1 MPIFIYFITQG
12 FFLAAAVML
21 MLDGSPAAG
30 SALVLSSIGLTFL
43 IDQVIY
49 AIKGSKQ

>member
-1 MPIFIYFITQG
+1 MPLHIYLIIQG
-12 FFLAAAVML
+12 FFLTAGVML
-21 MLDGSPAAG
+21 MLDGAPAAG

-49 AIKGSKQ
+49 AIKGTKQ